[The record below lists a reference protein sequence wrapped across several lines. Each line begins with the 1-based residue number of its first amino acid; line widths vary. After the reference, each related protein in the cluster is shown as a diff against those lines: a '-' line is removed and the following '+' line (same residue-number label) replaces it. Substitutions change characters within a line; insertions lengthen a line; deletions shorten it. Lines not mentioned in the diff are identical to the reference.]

1 MKKTQ
6 GTEPSNAP
14 VEEVKTESIPTPQPV
29 IPAPMPVPPPQKTI
43 ERQGGHTEPYT
54 RRLPQIR
61 GGVCEYCGVLDKNV
75 PSQHQ
80 YQLCPHFRG
89 LGEMR
94 CSYCDEAKNPADVV
108 SNAVLNIAEHPDNP
122 NKLVVWCNSYVCSGK
137 HIARFRVNH

>member
-1 MKKTQ
+1 MKKPQ

-14 VEEVKTESIPTPQPV
+14 VEVKVEVVAPTQV
-29 IPAPMPVPPPQKTI
+29 FTPPPRQKII

-61 GGVCEYCGVLDKNV
+61 GGVCEYCGILDRNV
-75 PSQHQ
+75 PSQYQ
-80 YQLCPHFRG
+80 YKLCDHFRG

-108 SNAVLNIAEHPDNP
+108 SNSILNIAEHPDNP
-122 NKLVVWCNSYVCSGK
+122 DKLVVWCDSYVCSGK
-137 HIARFRVNH
+137 HIARFRVSR